1 MNGFGALLFLI
12 FRRILFGHYDIRQ
25 KIGRAVDC
33 LFVVLATSK
42 NRHYRLFLAR
52 STDIA
57 ATAHKTRMALESSK
71 FNLRLQSRLD
81 AENGVR
87 FITAFVGMGDAVD
100 SGMRDGIA
108 KVPAALRALQ

>member
-1 MNGFGALLFLI
+1 
-12 FRRILFGHYDIRQ
+12 
-25 KIGRAVDC
+25 
-33 LFVVLATSK
+33 
-42 NRHYRLFLAR
+42 
-52 STDIA
+52 
-57 ATAHKTRMALESSK
+57 MALESSK
-71 FNLRLQSRLD
+71 FNSRLQSRLD